1 MEKKEFKTLNID
13 GTKYKTLIPEKY
25 ENRKVWEL
33 PDKKQLKSFIPG
45 TILKLFIT
53 EGQKVKEGQK
63 IMILE
68 AMKVQN
74 RILAPITGTVKSINV
89 AIGERVPKNKL
100 LIEFE

>member
-1 MEKKEFKTLNID
+1 MENKDFKMLNID

-25 ENRKVWEL
+25 ENRKVWEQ
-33 PDKKQLKSFIPG
+33 PDKRILKSFIPG
-45 TILKLFIT
+45 TILKLFVT
-53 EGQKVKEGQK
+53 EGQKVKEGQR
-63 IMILE
+63 ILILE

-89 AIGERVPKNKL
+89 EVGEKIPKNKL